1 MSTEF
6 QLPLEGIT
14 RRQLLRLG
22 ASSALLC
29 SLGGLAPL
37 ARGADTGG
45 YKALVCLYLA
55 GGNNGFNWIVPRTQA
70 AYDVYAAS
78 RGNLAIS
85 REALHELP
93 GAASDGNAYGFHPD
107 CPELK
112 TLFQGGQLAILCNV
126 GTLVQPTTKA
136 EVVNGTVPVP
146 LQLFSHID
154 QQTAWMTSLPD
165 QLSRTGWAGRMAD
178 LLAQQSGNAKLAT
191 NISIGGTN
199 YWQEGQEAMPYTLG
213 TGGAPTLDVLHN
225 TSYRGGRRAAAAQAL
240 IDQGAADG
248 HRMVAEFARIFQQ
261 AEAKVKLVN
270 DAMSAV
276 GPIATKFPVYE
287 GDDGLGEQLRTVAQ
301 CIKAHDGIR
310 DSRQIFYV
318 QIGGFDTHNN
328 ELAQQGKQLNTVSE
342 NLQAFWQALVEIGM
356 TGSVTLFTA
365 SDFGR
370 SLGSNG
376 DGSDH
381 AWGNHHII
389 LGGAVQGGRYYG
401 TMPSLRI
408 GGADDIGAGRILP
421 TTSTDQYAATLAKWF
436 GIAADELPGLFPYLE
451 RFSPTTLGFMA
462 DA

>member
-1 MSTEF
+1 MSTKS
-6 QLPLEGIT
+6 QLPLEGLT

-37 ARGADTGG
+37 ARGADTRG

-55 GGNNGFNWIVPRTQA
+55 GGNNGFNWIVPYTQA
-70 AYDVYAAS
+70 AYDTYATS
-78 RGNLAIS
+78 RGNLALP
-85 REALHELP
+85 RNALHVLP
-93 GAASDGNAYGFHPD
+93 GVASDGYAYGFHPD

-112 TLFQGGQLAILCNV
+112 TLFEDGRLAILGNV
-126 GTLVQPTTKA
+126 GTLVQPTTKTQ
-136 EVVNGTVPVP
+136 VVNGTVPVP

-154 QQTAWMTSLPD
+154 QQTAWMTSQPD

-178 LLAQQSGNAKLAT
+178 LLVQQSVNANLAT

-225 TSYRGGRRAAAAQAL
+225 LDYRSGRRAAAAQAL

-248 HRMVAEFARIFQQ
+248 HLMVAEFARIFQQ
-261 AEAKVKLVN
+261 AEAKVELVN
-270 DAMSAV
+270 DAMSGA
-276 GPIATKFPVYE
+276 GPIATTFPVFE
-287 GDDGLGEQLRTVAQ
+287 GDDGLGQQLRAVAQ
-301 CIKAHDGIR
+301 CIKARDSIG

-328 ELAQQGKQLNTVSE
+328 ELNQQGKQLNTVSE
-342 NLQAFWQALVEIGM
+342 NLSAFWQALEEIGV

-389 LGGAVQGGRYYG
+389 LGGAVQGGRYFG

-408 GGADDIGAGRILP
+408 GGVDDIGAGRILP

-436 GIAADELPGLFPYLE
+436 GLADSELSAIFPNLA
-451 RFSPTTLGFMA
+451 RFSPTTLGFMSTT
-462 DA
+462 

>member
-6 QLPLEGIT
+6 RLPLEGIT

-29 SLGGLAPL
+29 SLGGLTPL
-37 ARGADTGG
+37 ARGADTSG

-70 AYDVYAAS
+70 AYDTYATS
-78 RGNLAIS
+78 RSNLAIS
-85 REALHELP
+85 RDALHELP
-93 GAASDGNAYGFHPD
+93 GAASDGYAYGFHPD

-112 TLFQGGQLAILCNV
+112 TLFEDGRLAILCNV

-136 EVVNGTVPVP
+136 QVVNGTAPVP

-178 LLAQQSGNAKLAT
+178 LLAQQAPSNLAT

-199 YWQEGQEAMPYTLG
+199 YWQEGRTAMPYALG
-213 TGGAPTLDVLHN
+213 TDGAPTLDVLHN
-225 TSYRGGRRAAAAQAL
+225 PYYRSGRRAAAAKAL

-248 HRMVAEFARIFQQ
+248 HLLVAEFARIFQQ
-261 AEAKVKLVN
+261 SEAKVDLVN
-270 DAMSAV
+270 DAMAAAGS
-276 GPIATKFPVYE
+276 IKTNFPSFE
-287 GDDGLGEQLRTVAQ
+287 GDDGLGQQLRAVAQ
-301 CIKAHDGIR
+301 CIKARDGIG

-328 ELAQQGKQLNTVSE
+328 ELNQQGKQLNTVSE
-342 NLQAFWQALVEIGM
+342 NLSAFWQALEEIGM
-356 TGSVTLFTA
+356 TGAVTLFTA

-389 LGGAVQGGRYYG
+389 LGGAVQGGRYFG

-421 TTSTDQYAATLAKWF
+421 TTATDQYAATLAKWF
-436 GIAADELPGLFPYLE
+436 GVADSELPTVFPNLS
-451 RFSPTTLGFMA
+451 RFFPATLDFMG
-462 DA
+462 